1 MLKTKKPIE
10 RINFSKIKKVID
22 IPDLIEVQKQSYADF
37 LQQDVPVDKRKF
49 QGLEEVFCEIFPIT
63 DFNDTSVL
71 EYISYTIEKAKYTPR
86 ESIDRNTNYAAPL
99 KVKIRL
105 STHDINEDT
114 GEKITLSAT
123 ESDVYLCDIPLMTE
137 RGTFVINGVERV
149 IVSQLHRSPGIFFE
163 DLTAGKSVSEKHLYS
178 ARIIPYRGSWLDF
191 EFDSKNVMY
200 VRIDKKKKI
209 LVTVLLK
216 ALGLTNQ
223 DILDTYY
230 QKDKITVENGIFY
243 REFNKDHIITDYK
256 LSLGIK
262 DPVSNDYLVKP
273 GVSITK
279 GAFKKVIKSGLTK
292 YEIDI
297 KDLADSFLA
306 EDIVDSESGE
316 IIAESNTVITEEL
329 LEQIVGLGIKEF
341 SILFINRQTSDSSIR
356 DIMAIDKIR
365 TKEEALIEIY
375 KKLRPGEPATE
386 DTAATQFYNFF
397 FNPKRYDLS
406 RVGRLKI
413 NKRLK
418 LSEEVV
424 PLDQVIL
431 SKDDVVETVK
441 MLNNI
446 RLGIEHIDDID
457 HLGHR
462 RVRAAGEQLQNHIR
476 IGLARMEKTVKERMS
491 IQDLDDCTPQDL
503 LNAKPLSASIKE
515 FFGSYQLSQFM
526 DQNNPLSEI
535 THKRR
540 LSALGPGG
548 LNRDRAGFEVRDVHT
563 SHYGRICPI
572 ETPEGPN
579 IGLITS
585 LTTYAKINEFG
596 FIETPYRIVENGR
609 VTDDVVYMY
618 ALQEE
623 DYYIAQ
629 ANSPLD
635 ENGNFLTE
643 EVACRFAG
651 ENLNAPKEQVQLMD
665 VAPMQIVSVSTALI
679 PFLEHDDANR
689 ALMGSNMQRQAVP
702 LIRTDA
708 PIVGTGLERKVAVDS
723 GSALISAH
731 DGIIDYVDADTIIVR
746 YINEDGTFGIDVHD
760 LVKYRRSNQ
769 DTCINYNA
777 SVFLGQKVKKGDTLA
792 DGAATDRGEL
802 ALGRN
807 IVVAFMPWM
816 GYNYEDSILVS
827 EKLVKEDAFT
837 SIHIEVFEID
847 ARDTK
852 LGAEEITRDIPNI
865 SEEALRNLDES
876 GIIRIGAKVEEGDIL
891 VGKVTPK
898 GETQATPEEKLLRAI
913 FGEKAG
919 DVKDASLRVPPG
931 IAGTILDVQVMTRRD
946 IDKDQRTELIEQRES
961 EKIAVAY
968 TREVSAIENAR
979 KDRVISLLVGK
990 TLKSDC
996 AGLKAGTVLDYDN
1009 LSPISA
1015 REMAKFDIDN
1025 KEEFNEEY
1033 AKADAIC
1040 VQGKRDAEE
1049 KFQDKRKKIEKGDE
1063 LSAGVLKSVR
1073 VYIAIRRCL
1082 SVGDKM
1088 AGRHGNKGIVSR
1100 ILPEEDMPY
1109 LPDGTPV
1116 EIVLNP
1122 LSVPSRM
1129 NIGQIL
1135 ETHLGWAAKKLG
1147 KHVSTEVF
1155 NGAKEADIKNM
1166 LVEAGFQSDGQT
1178 VLYDGRTG
1186 ERFDQEI
1193 TVGVMYMLK
1202 LHHLVDTKI
1211 HARSTGPYSLVTQQ
1225 PLGGKAQF
1233 GGQRLGEMEVW
1244 ALEAYGAAN
1253 ILQEMLTVK
1262 SDDVEGRTAVYESI
1276 VNGNYSFTPNMPESF
1291 NVLIKELQG
1300 LVLDIELLTGDELI
1314 SNEEFNNMSVGI
1326 KDEDVQSSDNIVSN
1340 LSLDMDDD
1348 KDDMEP
1354 LDDKGE

>member
-1 MLKTKKPIE
+1 MLTSKKPIE
-10 RINFSKIKKVID
+10 RINFSKIKKI
-22 IPDLIEVQKQSYADF
+22 IELPDLIEVQKQSYADF
-37 LQQDVPVDKRKF
+37 LQQDTAPEKRSL
-49 QGLEEVFCEIFPIT
+49 QGLEEVFKEIFPIT
-63 DFNDTSVL
+63 DFNETSVL
-71 EYISYTIEKAKYTPR
+71 EYVSYTIEEPKYSPR

-99 KVKIRL
+99 KIKVRL
-105 STHDINEDT
+105 ANHDINEET
-114 GEKITLSAT
+114 GERITLSAT

-163 DLTAGKSVSEKHLYS
+163 DMTAAKSVIEKHLYS
-178 ARIIPYRGSWLDF
+178 ARIIPYRGSWIDF

-209 LVTVLLK
+209 PVTVLLK
-216 ALGLTNQ
+216 ALGLTDQ
-223 DILDTYY
+223 DILNTYY
-230 QKDKITVENGIFY
+230 KTETVRIEGGRFYKLFDSEKILGQ
-243 REFNKDHIITDYK
+243 K
-256 LSLGIK
+256 LSLDIADENGE
-262 DPVSNDYLVKP
+262 VLVKANHS
-273 GVSITK
+273 VTK
-279 GAFKKVIKSGLTK
+279 AARKRLEKSGITRFEVLYDDFK
-292 YEIDI
+292 DSFFAHDI
-297 KDLADSFLA
+297 ADS
-306 EDIVDSESGE
+306 DGE
-316 IIAESNTVITEEL
+316 VIAEANGPITEEA
-329 LEQIVGLGIKEF
+329 LEKLTDAGIESF
-341 SILFINRQTSDSSIR
+341 DILFIDRQNYDSAIR
-356 DIMAIDKIR
+356 DVLYIDKVK
-365 TKEEALIEIY
+365 TQEEALIEIY

-386 DTAATQFYNFF
+386 ETARAQFENLF

-406 RVGRLKI
+406 KVGRVKI

-418 LSEEVV
+418 IDV
-424 PLDQVIL
+424 PLETITLTKEDI
-431 SKDDVVETVK
+431 VETVRVLEK
-441 MLNNI
+441 I
-446 RLGIEHIDDID
+446 RLGVEKIDDID

-491 IQDLDDCTPQDL
+491 IQDVDDLTPQDL

-596 FIETPYRIVENGR
+596 FIETPYRKIVDGR
-609 VTDDVVYMY
+609 VTDEVIYMY

-629 ANSPLD
+629 ANAPLD
-635 ENGNFLTE
+635 KDGRFLNE
-643 EVACRFAG
+643 MVACRFAG
-651 ENLNAPKEQVQLMD
+651 ESMLAEREKIQLMD

-723 GSALISAH
+723 GSALIARH
-731 DGIIDYVDADTIIVR
+731 EGIVDYADADTIIVR
-746 YINEDGTFGIDVHD
+746 YVGEDGDFGIDVYD

-769 DTCINYNA
+769 DTCINYNVIV
-777 SVFLGQKVKKGDTLA
+777 SLGQKVKKGDTLA
-792 DGAATDRGEL
+792 DGAATDNGEL

-807 IVVAFMPWM
+807 TVVAFMPWM

-837 SIHIEVFEID
+837 SIHIEVFDID

-876 GIIRIGAKVEEGDIL
+876 GIIRIGANVTEGDIL

-898 GETQATPEEKLLRAI
+898 GETQASPEEKLLRAI

-931 IAGTILDVQVMTRRD
+931 ITGSILDVQVMTRRD
-946 IDKDQRTELIEQRES
+946 INKDHRTELIEQRELEAIS
-961 EKIAVAY
+961 AEYA
-968 TREVSAIENAR
+968 REVAALENAR
-979 KDRVISLLVGK
+979 KDRMRSLLIGK
-990 TLKSDC
+990 KLVKGSAGIAAGKVLTEEDVAGLDYTDLKS
-996 AGLKAGTVLDYDN
+996 LDVENKPAYDAAV
-1009 LSPISA
+1009 A
-1015 REMAKFDIDN
+1015 R
-1025 KEEFNEEY
+1025 
-1033 AKADAIC
+1033 ADALC
-1040 VQGKRDAEE
+1040 NQRKKEAED
-1049 KFQDKRKKIEKGDE
+1049 KFKDKRKKVEKGDE

-1073 VYIAIRRCL
+1073 VFVAIRRRL

-1088 AGRHGNKGIVSR
+1088 AGRHGNKGVVSR

-1116 EIVLNP
+1116 ELVLNP

-1129 NIGQIL
+1129 NVGQIL
-1135 ETHLGWAAKKLG
+1135 ETHLGWAAKALG
-1147 KHVSTEVF
+1147 EHVTTEVF
-1155 NGAKEADIKNM
+1155 NGAKESDIKSM
-1166 LVEAGFQSDGQT
+1166 LEKAGFQSDGQT

-1186 ERFDQEI
+1186 ERFDQEV

-1253 ILQEMLTVK
+1253 VLQEMLTVK
-1262 SDDVEGRTAVYESI
+1262 SDDVEGRTAVYEAI
-1276 VNGNYSFTPNMPESF
+1276 VNGNFSFTPSMPESF

-1300 LVLDIELLTGDELI
+1300 LVLDIELLTGDDLDAEAENADGV
-1314 SNEEFNNMSVGI
+1314 SEEIN
-1326 KDEDVQSSDNIVSN
+1326 
-1340 LSLDMDDD
+1340 
-1348 KDDMEP
+1348 
-1354 LDDKGE
+1354 

>member
-1 MLKTKKPIE
+1 MLTSKKPIE
-10 RINFSKIKKVID
+10 RINFSKIKKILD
-22 IPDLIEVQKQSYADF
+22 LPDLIEVQKQSYADF
-37 LQQDVPVDKRKF
+37 LQHDIPAEKRKL
-49 QGLEEVFCEIFPIT
+49 QGLEEVFREIFPIT
-63 DFNDTSVL
+63 DFNEISVL
-71 EYISYTIEKAKYTPR
+71 EYVSYAIEEPKYSPR

-99 KVKIRL
+99 KIRVRL
-105 STHDINEDT
+105 ANHDVNEET

-123 ESDVYLCDIPLMTE
+123 ESNVYLCDIPLMTDK
-137 RGTFVINGVERV
+137 GTFVINGVERV

-163 DLTAGKSVSEKHLYS
+163 DMTASKSVIEKHLYS
-178 ARIIPYRGSWLDF
+178 ARIIPYRGSWIDF
-191 EFDSKNVMY
+191 EFDSKNTMY

-209 LVTVLLK
+209 HVTVLLK
-216 ALGLTNQ
+216 ALGLTEQ
-223 DILDTYY
+223 DILNTYY
-230 QKDKITVENGIFY
+230 KTETIEIDGDRFY
-243 REFNKDHIITDYK
+243 KNFDPETILGQK
-256 LSLGIK
+256 LSLDIIDG
-262 DPVSNDYLVKP
+262 SGEALVKANHA
-273 GVSITK
+273 VTK
-279 GAFKKVIKSGLTK
+279 AARKRLEKS
-292 YEIDI
+292 DI
-297 KDLADSFLA
+297 KRFEVLATDFNESYFA
-306 EDIVDSESGE
+306 HDIVDQNGEVIALTNGLVSED
-316 IIAESNTVITEEL
+316 TVDEMKAAN
-329 LEQIVGLGIKEF
+329 IKKF
-341 SILFINRQTSDSSIR
+341 DVLFIDRQNYDSAIR
-356 DIMAIDKIR
+356 DILAIDKVK
-365 TKEEALIEIY
+365 THEEALIEIY
-375 KKLRPGEPATE
+375 KKLRPGEPATDE
-386 DTAATQFYNFF
+386 TARTQFDNLF
-397 FNPKRYDLS
+397 FNSKRYDLS
-406 RVGRLKI
+406 KVGRLKI

-418 LSEEVV
+418 IEV
-424 PLDQVIL
+424 PLDMVTLTKEDII
-431 SKDDVVETVK
+431 ETVRV
-441 MLNNI
+441 LERI
-446 RLGIEHIDDID
+446 RMGVEKIDDID

-476 IGLARMEKTVKERMS
+476 IGLSRMEKTVKERMS
-491 IQDLDDCTPQDL
+491 IQDVDELTPQDL

-596 FIETPYRIVENGR
+596 FIETPYRKVENGR
-609 VTDDVVYMY
+609 VLDEVVYMY

-629 ANSPLD
+629 ANAPID
-635 ENGNFLTE
+635 ETGRLINSM
-643 EVACRFAG
+643 VACRYSG
-651 ENLNAPKEQVQLMD
+651 ESLIAEKEKIQLMD

-702 LIRTDA
+702 LIRTDS

-723 GSALISAH
+723 GSALIAKH
-731 DGIIDYVDADTIIVR
+731 DGTVDYVDADTIIVR
-746 YINEDGTFGIDVHD
+746 YTDKSGDFGIDVYD

-769 DTCINYNA
+769 DTCINYN
-777 SVFLGQKVKKGDTLA
+777 VTVTLGQKVHKGETLA

-807 IVVAFMPWM
+807 TVVAFMPWM
-816 GYNYEDSILVS
+816 GYNYEDSILIS
-827 EKLVKEDAFT
+827 EKLVKDDAFT

-865 SEEALRNLDES
+865 SEETLKNLDES
-876 GIIRIGAKVEEGDIL
+876 GIIRIGAKVTEGDIL

-898 GETQATPEEKLLRAI
+898 GETQASPEEKLLRAI

-931 IAGTILDVQVMTRRD
+931 ISGSILDVQVMTRRD
-946 IDKDQRTELIEQRES
+946 INKDHRTEIIEKREA
-961 EKIAVAY
+961 EKITAGYA
-968 TREVSAIENAR
+968 REVAAIENAR
-979 KDRVISLLVGK
+979 KDRLIELLEGK
-990 TLKSDC
+990 TLTENFHD
-996 AGLKAGTVLDYDN
+996 LKAGAKLAAASLKNYD
-1009 LSPISA
+1009 A
-1015 REMAKFDIDN
+1015 RELRDIKIEGKAEFD
-1025 KEEFNEEY
+1025 KE
-1033 AKADAIC
+1033 AARADAFC
-1040 VQGKRDAEE
+1040 ATRKKEADS
-1049 KFQDKRKKIEKGDE
+1049 KLSDKRKKIEKGDE

-1073 VYIAIRRCL
+1073 VYVAIRRRL

-1088 AGRHGNKGIVSR
+1088 AGRHGNKGVVSR

-1116 EIVLNP
+1116 ELVLNP

-1135 ETHLGWAAKKLG
+1135 ETHLGWAAKALG
-1147 KHVSTEVF
+1147 LYVTTEVF
-1155 NGAKEADIKNM
+1155 NGAKESDIKDM
-1166 LVEAGFQSDGQT
+1166 LKKAGLQTDGQT
-1178 VLYDGRTG
+1178 ILHDGRTG
-1186 ERFDQEI
+1186 ERFDQEV
-1193 TVGVMYMLK
+1193 TVGIMYMLK

-1253 ILQEMLTVK
+1253 VLQEMLTVK
-1262 SDDVEGRTAVYESI
+1262 SDDVEGRTTVYEAI
-1276 VNGNYSFTPNMPESF
+1276 VNGNFSFTPSMPESF

-1300 LVLDIELLTGDELI
+1300 LVLDIELMTSGDLVAI
-1314 SNEEFNNMSVGI
+1314 EEAAVAQKAAVLAEAAEAQKAAAI
-1326 KDEDVQSSDNIVSN
+1326 EE
-1340 LSLDMDDD
+1340 
-1348 KDDMEP
+1348 EP
-1354 LDDKGE
+1354 NKSE